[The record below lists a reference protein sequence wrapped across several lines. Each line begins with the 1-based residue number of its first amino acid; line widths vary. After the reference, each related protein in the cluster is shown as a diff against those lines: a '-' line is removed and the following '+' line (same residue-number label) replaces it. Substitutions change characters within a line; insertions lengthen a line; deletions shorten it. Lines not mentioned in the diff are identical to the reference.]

1 MNRMA
6 YFNLLHQE
14 HGHEGDEGN
23 ANDHSDDSLGE
34 REFRFE
40 QILVPIMV
48 LLLIGFQDVL
58 V

>member
-1 MNRMA
+1 MA

-23 ANDHSDDSLGE
+23 ANDHSDDSLSK
-34 REFRFE
+34 RELRLKK
-40 QILVPIMV
+40 ILVPIVV
-48 LLLIGFQDVL
+48 LLLVGFQNVL